1 MTPGRAAL
9 VVLMQRYIGGLMD
22 PFVSLLEVHKLLY
35 FLQESGEGLRLQYRK
50 AHYGPYA
57 ETQTTNATES
67 GLNQSA
73 KVTCPAA
80 DKAAES
86 PCEWL
91 GRIARMQGVKEF
103 KRALKGR
110 RLIRPRPP
118 TV

>member
-1 MTPGRAAL
+1 MLRFDDQCLVAGLQKRLTVEKGAPEASAMVPRQDVPKMTPGRAAL
-9 VVLMQRYIGGLMD
+9 VVLMQRYIGGLMN
-22 PFVSLLEVHKLLY
+22 PFVSLLEAHKLLY

-80 DKAAES
+80 D
-86 PCEWL
+86 
-91 GRIARMQGVKEF
+91 
-103 KRALKGR
+103 
-110 RLIRPRPP
+110 
-118 TV
+118 